1 MNSTPKETGGRPCR
15 LRGVA
20 LFPLHL
26 KRQCPGGT
34 FLDLLRDRFCTRGF
48 EVDPGSL
55 LHVEDKVKSAETDA
69 RVDADARIETNDD
82 GVVYVLLNL
91 ILHRVP
97 PGFLAQILP
106 MPEPARLPRRT
117 QAYRLTRGEVNLVF
131 VNCVTSPRNPR

>member
-34 FLDLLRDRFCTRGF
+34 FLDLLRDRFCARGF

-55 LHVEDKVKSAETDA
+55 LQVEDGVKSAQTDA
-69 RVDADARIETNDD
+69 RVDADARIETYDD
-82 GVVYVLLNL
+82 GVVPVLLNR
-91 ILHRVP
+91 IFHRPHLSAFFVQSSTDYTVS
-97 PGFLAQILP
+97 GSG
-106 MPEPARLPRRT
+106 RS
-117 QAYRLTRGEVNLVF
+117 VF
-131 VNCVTSPRNPR
+131 H